1 MSYRG
6 HGNRDVK
13 VLASVVLLV
22 GEEVIP
28 NLVKT
33 QKNKQIN
40 KSKTDIL
47 KLCHLSR

>member
-1 MSYRG
+1 MCRVFFVSYRG

-28 NLVKT
+28 NL
-33 QKNKQIN
+33 KNTEK
-40 KSKTDIL
+40 
-47 KLCHLSR
+47 